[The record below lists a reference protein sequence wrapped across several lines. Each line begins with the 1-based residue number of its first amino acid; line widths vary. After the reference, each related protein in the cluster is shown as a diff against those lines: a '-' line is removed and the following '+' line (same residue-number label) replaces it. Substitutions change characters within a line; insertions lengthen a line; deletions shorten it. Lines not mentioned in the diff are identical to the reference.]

1 VYFAWEPQAG
11 PPPVWGF
18 LFKISIL
25 YFTPVGD
32 FLFSSLSLSW
42 VHKENPMDNF
52 LAYPHEQ
59 KPPSEQKGEFQSMAK
74 FRRALRREDQE
85 ILDDLFRSAVQH
97 WPLQSLAD
105 HTTPL
110 EFMLLTMLLEQ
121 EKAIE
126 RLRIQIS
133 KLTGS
138 PVHPPFP

>member
-1 VYFAWEPQAG
+1 
-11 PPPVWGF
+11 
-18 LFKISIL
+18 
-25 YFTPVGD
+25 
-32 FLFSSLSLSW
+32 
-42 VHKENPMDNF
+42 MDNF

-59 KPPSEQKGEFQSMAK
+59 KPPSERKGELQSMAK

-85 ILDDLFRSAVQH
+85 ILDDLFRPAVKH
-97 WPLQSLAD
+97 WPLHSLAD

-126 RLRIQIS
+126 RLRVQIS

-138 PVHPPFP
+138 PIHPPFP

>member
-1 VYFAWEPQAG
+1 
-11 PPPVWGF
+11 
-18 LFKISIL
+18 
-25 YFTPVGD
+25 
-32 FLFSSLSLSW
+32 
-42 VHKENPMDNF
+42 MDNF

-59 KPPSEQKGEFQSMAK
+59 KPPSEQKGELQSMSK

-85 ILDDLFRSAVQH
+85 ILDDLLCSVVEH

-105 HTTPL
+105 HTTPF